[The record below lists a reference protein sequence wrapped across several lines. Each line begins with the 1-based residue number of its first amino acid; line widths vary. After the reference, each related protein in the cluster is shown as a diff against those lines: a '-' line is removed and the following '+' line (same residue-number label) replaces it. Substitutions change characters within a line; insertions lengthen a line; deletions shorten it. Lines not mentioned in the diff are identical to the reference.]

1 MRDESLIP
9 IISGADPLDEEDVLL
24 RGALVVALRDLCSSE
39 PVDPEADAED
49 AAIEDGEDDAVND
62 GRYGGALAPIQVPHR
77 RTARARLHYGWA
89 IAASLAAV
97 VMFGGG
103 VAWGDKAPSGCQ
115 PPLNWAP

>member
-62 GRYGGALAPIQVPHR
+62 GRYGGALTLLQLPHHP
-77 RTARARLHYGWA
+77 ARARLRYGWA
-89 IAASLAAV
+89 IAASVATV
-97 VMFGGG
+97 VTF
-103 VAWGDKAPSGCQ
+103 WP
-115 PPLNWAP
+115 